1 MFYFPFSNFSLCSAC
16 VIFSA
21 SSASLAM
28 ESCSYSCITDRR
40 TSDRSANLISLFL
53 SFCYV
58 TNDVRLADR
67 SLILPLV
74 ICCWHSYMIKE
85 IHVLKSNWFLLPF
98 SFILLPFG
106 FLYFFAGGSMFF
118 LLEPGYL
125 QFFVEIVNHQI

>member
-1 MFYFPFSNFSLCSAC
+1 MFYFPLSDFALCSTC
-16 VIFSA
+16 VIFCA
-21 SSASLAM
+21 PSASLAM
-28 ESCSYSCITDRR
+28 ESCSYSCPIDYRI
-40 TSDRSANLISLFL
+40 SDRSANLISLFL
-53 SFCYV
+53 AFSYV
-58 TNDVRLADR
+58 TSDVRLADR